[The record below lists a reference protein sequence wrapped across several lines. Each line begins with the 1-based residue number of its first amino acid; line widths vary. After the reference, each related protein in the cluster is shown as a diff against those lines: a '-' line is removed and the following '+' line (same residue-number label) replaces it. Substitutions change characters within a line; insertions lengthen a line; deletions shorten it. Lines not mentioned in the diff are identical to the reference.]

1 MSTIEHMTLEELQR
15 LIDERIDERV
25 DKRLFGFRSE
35 TELEEKGF
43 LPDNSSDLRTWE
55 QVKQDV
61 KRHRWTPPPGAKSP
75 LELLREDRDR

>member
-15 LIDERIDERV
+15 LNDERLGERV
-25 DKRLFGFRSE
+25 DKRLSVFRSK

-43 LPDNSSDLRTWE
+43 LPNNSADLRNWE

-61 KRHRWTPPPGAKSP
+61 KRHRWTPPSGAKSP
-75 LELLREDRDR
+75 LELLRDDRDR